1 MDFDERFKM
10 NERKGEFL
18 VGLALALR
26 ASSLLFGKIA
36 MRSMG
41 PFLTIGL
48 RFTIA
53 FVIIAFLFRK
63 SLGKADIKTL

>member
-1 MDFDERFKM
+1 MNFDERFKM

-48 RFTIA
+48 RL
-53 FVIIAFLFRK
+53 V
-63 SLGKADIKTL
+63 